1 MWLRASRTAGALVS
15 PDPRDVPPV
24 IRVYRVEH
32 MVTPWGTE
40 RYVCPICGELS
51 GAVLKGHGQEHVIP
65 DASQ

>member
-1 MWLRASRTAGALVS
+1 MT
-15 PDPRDVPPV
+15 DPLDEPQD

-51 GAVLKGHGQEHVIP
+51 GTVLKGHGLEHVIQ
-65 DASQ
+65 DASA